1 MLTDLFFPHVAGV
14 RVERLWRE
22 GTTLHLAVVATRH
35 WACCP
40 LCQRRSRRRH
50 SQYTRTLADLPC
62 AGDRVVLHLH
72 VRRFVCRVRWGR
84 RKLFAERLPD
94 LVEPFARRTTR
105 LSAHLLRTAFALG
118 GEGGAAHAAAEG
130 TPVSARTL
138 LRLIRSAPLPPAGAV
153 RVLGVDDWSRRK
165 GRSYGTIL
173 VNLETHTV
181 IDLLPDRSAETLA
194 TWLRQH
200 PELEVVS
207 RDRSGAYAEG
217 IRQGAP
223 QAVQVADRFH
233 LHKNVTDALERYL
246 TRKHTAVRQAA
257 QDGRT
262 VDTPVTDEP
271 PAAAAPPLP
280 TREQPERRARRLARY
295 EEVVA
300 LRACGASVRT
310 IAARVG
316 IGQRTVQRWL
326 RAGRFP
332 ERRQRSERPRQVAP
346 FAAYLRQRWAQGCH
360 NATQLWQELRE
371 RGYTGCYGSV
381 AALVATWRGERYRHR
396 GQVKE
401 RRLAAAEAWASTPRQ
416 VCWLLLK
423 APDDLTT
430 DEQAYLT
437 RLYHAC
443 PQVAVAEAL
452 VEECGAVLRERAVE
466 GLYTWLRGAEA
477 SGIKELQGVARSLWL
492 DRQAVEAAVRLA
504 WSNGQVE
511 GKVNKLKT
519 TKRAQYGRATFDL
532 LRRRVL
538 HAA

>member
-1 MLTDLFFPHVAGV
+1 MLTNLFFPHIAGV
-14 RVERLWRE
+14 RVERLWRD
-22 GTTLHLAVVATRH
+22 GATIHLEVVATQRG
-35 WACCP
+35 ARCP
-40 LCQRRSRRRH
+40 LCQRRSRRQH

-72 VRRFVCRVRWGR
+72 VRRFVCRVRWCR

-94 LVEPFARRTTR
+94 LVVPFARRTTR
-105 LSAHLLRTAFALG
+105 LSVHLLRTAFALG

-165 GRSYGTIL
+165 GHSYGTIL

-181 IDLLPDRSAETLA
+181 IDLLPDRTAETLA
-194 TWLRQH
+194 AWLRQH
-200 PELEVVS
+200 PELEIVS

-233 LHKNVTDALERYL
+233 LHKNVTDVLERYL

-257 QDGRT
+257 QDGRA

-271 PAAAAPPLP
+271 PADAAPPLP
-280 TREQPERRARRLARY
+280 SREQPERRAHRLARY

-310 IAARVG
+310 IATRIG

-332 ERRQRSERPRQVAP
+332 ERRQRSERPGQVAP
-346 FAAYLRQRWAQGCH
+346 FAAYLRERWAQGCH

-396 GQVKE
+396 GRVKV
-401 RRLAAAEAWASTPRQ
+401 RQAAAADGCAYTPRQ
-416 VCWLLLK
+416 VCWLLLR
-423 APDDLTT
+423 PLDDLTA

-437 RLYHAC
+437 RLYHTC
-443 PQVAVAEAL
+443 PQVALAEAL
-452 VEECGAVLRERAVE
+452 VEEFATVLRERDVD

-492 DRQAVEAAVRLA
+492 DRQAVEAAVRLD

>member
-1 MLTDLFFPHVAGV
+1 MLTNLFFPHGAGV
-14 RVERLWRE
+14 RVERLWRD
-22 GTTLHLAVVATRH
+22 GATIHLDVVATRRG
-35 WACCP
+35 ARCP

-72 VRRFVCRVRWGR
+72 VRRFVCRVRWCR

-94 LVEPFARRTTR
+94 LVEPFARRTAR
-105 LSAHLLRTAFALG
+105 LNAHLLRTAFALG

-138 LRLIRSAPLPPAGAV
+138 LRLIRSAPLPPTGAV
-153 RVLGVDDWSRRK
+153 HVLGVDDWSRRK

-194 TWLRQH
+194 AWLRQH
-200 PELEVVS
+200 PELEIVS

-233 LHKNVTDALERYL
+233 VHKNVTDALERYL
-246 TRKHTAVRQAA
+246 IRKHTAVRQAA
-257 QDGRT
+257 HDGRA
-262 VDTPVTDEP
+262 VATPVTDEP
-271 PAAAAPPLP
+271 PADTAPPLP
-280 TREQPERRARRLARY
+280 SRAPPERRAHRLARY

-300 LRACGASVRT
+300 LRARGASVRT

-332 ERRQRSERPRQVAP
+332 ERRQRSERPGQVAP
-346 FAAYLRQRWAQGCH
+346 FAAYLRERWAQGCQ
-360 NATQLWQELRE
+360 NATQLWQELRA

-381 AALVATWRGERYRHR
+381 AALVAPWRGEHYRHR

-401 RRLAAAEAWASTPRQ
+401 RRLAAAEACASTPRH

-452 VEECGAVLRERAVE
+452 VEEFGAVLRERDVE

-492 DRQAVEAAVRLA
+492 DRQAVEAAVRLD